1 VVSRFDAVV
10 FDFDYTLA
18 DSTRGGIE
26 CIRYGLAQMGLPPV
40 ADADACRTI
49 GLSLPETFRVLTGEP
64 DPGRGE
70 TFARLFIERAEE
82 VMTARTVLLP
92 GTRETVAWLR
102 RAGLRLGIVSTK
114 YRRRMREVLARE
126 GLFEAFDVIV
136 GGEDVSRPKPA
147 PEGLHRASRALLTEH
162 SIASERVLYVGDSI
176 TDARTAAAAG
186 LSFAAVLTGTTPR
199 AAFAP
204 YAPHG
209 LLRDLGELRG
219 LLSKHAVERSDL

>member
-1 VVSRFDAVV
+1 VVSRFGAVV

-18 DSTRGGIE
+18 DSTRGVIE
-26 CIRYGLAQMGLPPV
+26 CIRYGLAQIGLPPV
-40 ADADACRTI
+40 ADTDACRTI

-64 DPGRGE
+64 DPGRSE

-82 VMTARTVLLP
+82 VMTAHTVLLP
-92 GTRETVAWLR
+92 GTRETVSWLR
-102 RAGLRLGIVSTK
+102 QARLRLGIVSTK
-114 YRRRMREVLARE
+114 YRRRIREVLTRE
-126 GLFEAFDVIV
+126 GLLEAFDVIV
-136 GGEDVSRPKPA
+136 GGEDVARPKPD
-147 PEGLHRASRALLTEH
+147 PEGLHRASRTLLAEH

-204 YAPHG
+204 YVPYG
-209 LLRDLGELRG
+209 LLRNMSELPG
-219 LLSKHAVERSDL
+219 LLSEHAAERSDL

>member
-1 VVSRFDAVV
+1 MISRFGAVI

-18 DSTRGGIE
+18 DSTRGAIE
-26 CIRYGLAQMGLPPV
+26 CIRYGLAQIGLPPV

-64 DPGRGE
+64 DPGRSE
-70 TFARLFIERAEE
+70 IFARLFIERAEE
-82 VMTARTVLLP
+82 VMAAHTVLLP
-92 GTRETVAWLR
+92 GTRETVSWLR
-102 RAGLRLGIVSTK
+102 QARLRLGIVSTK
-114 YRRRMREVLARE
+114 YRRRIREVLRRE
-126 GLFEAFDVIV
+126 GLLEAFDVIV
-136 GGEDVSRPKPA
+136 GGEDVARPKPD
-147 PEGLHRASRALLTEH
+147 PEGLHRASRTLLVEH

-204 YAPHG
+204 YVPYG
-209 LLRDLGELRG
+209 LLRNMSELPG
-219 LLSKHAVERSDL
+219 LLSEHAGERSDV

>member
-1 VVSRFDAVV
+1 LRFDAVV

-18 DSTRGGIE
+18 DSTRGAIE
-26 CIRYGLAQMGLPPV
+26 CIRYGLVHMGLPAV

-82 VMTARTVLLP
+82 VMAARTVLLP
-92 GTRETVAWLR
+92 STRETVAWLR

-114 YRRRMREVLARE
+114 YRRRIREVLGCE
-126 GLFEAFDVIV
+126 GLLEAFDVIV
-136 GGEDVSRPKPA
+136 GGEDVSRPKPD
-147 PEGLHRASRALLTEH
+147 PEGLHRASRALFTAH

-176 TDARTAAAAG
+176 TDAQTATAAG

-199 AAFAP
+199 PAFAP

-209 LLRDLGELRG
+209 LLTDLGELRG
-219 LLSKHAVERSDL
+219 LLSKHVAERSDL